1 MYARIIEKKLLIPLS
16 IYFLPEFSRIFHLDG
31 ASIAN
36 EMAVP
41 FEELYPFLRMQG

>member
-1 MYARIIEKKLLIPLS
+1 MHAISGEETSNSPK
-16 IYFLPEFSRIFHLDG
+16 YFLPEFSRIFHLDG